1 MVNANHQPFAWLSG
15 YNRTLW
21 RWSCH
26 CRCHWCSR
34 RHWGGAMVEH
44 AGDSE
49 PDFYRTEMVS
59 GRFKSHQLM
68 ISAGFFSISLIEGV
82 FSRWLVDRAAGSDG
96 SQIADDAGGG
106 SSNLKLSEKWG
117 YNLFRFG
124 MELGVITI
132 NKHNC
137 YGKSW
142 GKITIT
148 MLAYLSESKG
158 VEGLEIWPGPVPI

>member
-1 MVNANHQPFAWLSG
+1 MPITSHLRDFQVTTERFGDEAAIAG
-15 YNRTLW
+15 AIGAAGAIGGELW
-21 RWSCH
+21 SNMLGIRSQISIAQKWSL
-26 CRCHWCSR
+26 
-34 RHWGGAMVEH
+34 
-44 AGDSE
+44 D
-49 PDFYRTEMVS
+49 VS
-59 GRFKSHQLM
+59 KVTNSWFQQ
-68 ISAGFFSISLIEGV
+68 GFFRSHSSRAF

-142 GKITIT
+142 GKNNHHH
-148 MLAYLSESKG
+148 A
-158 VEGLEIWPGPVPI
+158 GLP